1 MIAKNKLCFDQK
13 QIFIALLL
21 LAARQNKKMYS
32 ANLIKSQSI
41 KQKNFQ
47 TETISLP
54 LRTPIV
60 LFYLYVLRSFCL
72 SLISPLSVDVFVCI
86 QNVDSVYHFFDAIIV
101 CCIHLTVLA
110 FDFLYLVINRMKS
123 TEMSTMTKQ
132 CISLNKDFL
141 S

>member
-1 MIAKNKLCFDQK
+1 MNQT
-13 QIFIALLL
+13 
-21 LAARQNKKMYS
+21 
-32 ANLIKSQSI
+32 
-41 KQKNFQ
+41 KNFQ
-47 TETISLP
+47 AETISLP
-54 LRTPIV
+54 LTTPV
-60 LFYLYVLRSFCL
+60 YFYLYVLRSFCL

-86 QNVDSVYHFFDAIIV
+86 QNVGFFNAIII